1 MMTAESRFNA
11 LIHEKSPY
19 LLQHAENP
27 VDWYPWGKEA
37 FQKAKNE
44 DKPIFLS
51 VGYATCHWCH
61 VMAHE
66 SFEDSGTAEIL
77 NNHFV
82 SIKVDREERPDLD
95 KIYMSVCQALTGHGG
110 WPLSVFLTPDKIPFF
125 AGTYFPKTSRQGL
138 IGFSELLL
146 KLLNLWKEDR
156 DRLLT
161 AGDQITEHLEK
172 ISRAASTGKSLG
184 IETLEK
190 AGVQLARDF
199 DPQWGGFGNAPKF
212 PSPHQLTFLLRRHR
226 RTGEANDLKMVE
238 KTLQSMRWGG
248 LFDHIGYGFHRYSV
262 DEKWFAPHFEKM
274 LYDQALLAMA
284 YTETYQVTG
293 QSFYARVA
301 REVFTYVLRD
311 MTAPEGGF
319 YSAEDAD
326 SEGVEGLFY
335 LWTPNEVQEILDS
348 ETGDVFCDFFDI
360 RQGGNFEE
368 GRSIPHMRESL
379 SAFAKG
385 KNMGEKELVLLLQE
399 GREKLFTARKTRIHP
414 LKDDK
419 ILTAWNGL
427 MITAFFKG
435 YRALGDAGYLRAA
448 EKALAF
454 ILDHMLKKDGY
465 LMRRYR
471 EGEAAHAG
479 YLDDYAFLTWALV
492 EGYEST
498 FNPRYLKTAVAL
510 THTLLDL
517 FWDSEN
523 GGFFF
528 TGRENETLITRS
540 RDAQDGALPSGNSVA
555 ALILLQLGRLTGETA
570 FEEKADKLMRAFSDP
585 VDAYPSAH
593 TQLLQALDFMIGPA
607 QEVVISGSSDDDNTK
622 TMLEVI
628 HRNFFP
634 HQVAHLVSTDE
645 ERDRLAGLA
654 PFVKEMVPVEGKATA
669 YVCRRYACRA
679 PVTDPREMEEAL
691 SRDTLR

>member
-1 MMTAESRFNA
+1 MLFPLDSHPVKKTILGESMMNAESRYNA

-19 LLQHAENP
+19 LLQHAGNP
-27 VDWYPWGKEA
+27 VDWYPWGEEA

-51 VGYATCHWCH
+51 IGYATCHWCH

-66 SFEDSGTAEIL
+66 SFEDSETAEIL

-161 AGDQITEHLEK
+161 AGGQITEHLEK
-172 ISRAASTGKSLG
+172 ISQTASTGKSLSV
-184 IETLEK
+184 ETLEK
-190 AGVQLARDF
+190 AGVQLARGF

-335 LWTPNEVQEILDS
+335 LWTPNAVQETLGTES
-348 ETGDVFCDFFDI
+348 AGLFCDFFDI
-360 RQGGNFEE
+360 REWGNFEE

-379 SAFAKG
+379 STFAKG
-385 KNMGEKELVLLLQE
+385 RNMGEKELASMLQE
-399 GREKLFTARKTRIHP
+399 GA
-414 LKDDK
+414 
-419 ILTAWNGL
+419 
-427 MITAFFKG
+427 
-435 YRALGDAGYLRAA
+435 
-448 EKALAF
+448 
-454 ILDHMLKKDGY
+454 
-465 LMRRYR
+465 
-471 EGEAAHAG
+471 
-479 YLDDYAFLTWALV
+479 
-492 EGYEST
+492 
-498 FNPRYLKTAVAL
+498 
-510 THTLLDL
+510 
-517 FWDSEN
+517 
-523 GGFFF
+523 
-528 TGRENETLITRS
+528 
-540 RDAQDGALPSGNSVA
+540 
-555 ALILLQLGRLTGETA
+555 
-570 FEEKADKLMRAFSDP
+570 
-585 VDAYPSAH
+585 
-593 TQLLQALDFMIGPA
+593 
-607 QEVVISGSSDDDNTK
+607 
-622 TMLEVI
+622 
-628 HRNFFP
+628 
-634 HQVAHLVSTDE
+634 
-645 ERDRLAGLA
+645 
-654 PFVKEMVPVEGKATA
+654 
-669 YVCRRYACRA
+669 
-679 PVTDPREMEEAL
+679 
-691 SRDTLR
+691 

>member
-1 MMTAESRFNA
+1 MNAPSRHNA

-27 VDWYPWGKEA
+27 VDWYPWGAKA

-44 DKPIFLS
+44 DKPVFLS
-51 VGYATCHWCH
+51 IGYATCHWCH

-66 SFEDSGTAEIL
+66 SFEDSKTAEIL
-77 NNHFV
+77 NEHFV

-138 IGFSELLL
+138 IGFPELLL

-156 DRLLT
+156 DRLLA
-161 AGDQITEHLEK
+161 AGGQITEHLEK

-184 IETLEK
+184 VETLEK
-190 AGVQLARDF
+190 AGVQLARGF

-284 YTETYQVTG
+284 YTETHQVTG

-301 REVFTYVLRD
+301 REVFAYVSRD

-335 LWTPNEVQEILDS
+335 LWTPRQVREVLGS

-360 RQGGNFEE
+360 REGGNFEE

-379 SAFAKG
+379 SAFSKG
-385 KNMGEKELVLLLQE
+385 RSMGEKELVLLLQE
-399 GREKLFTARKTRIHP
+399 GREKLFLERKKRVHP

-427 MITAFFKG
+427 MIAAFFKG
-435 YRALGDAGYLRAA
+435 YRALGDAPYLRAA
-448 EKALAF
+448 EKALTF

-498 FNPRYLKTAVAL
+498 FNPHYLKTAVAL
-510 THTLLDL
+510 THTMLDL
-517 FWDSEN
+517 FWDSEK
-523 GGFFF
+523 GGLFF

-555 ALILLQLGRLTGETA
+555 ALTLLQLGRLTGETA

-585 VDAYPSAH
+585 MDSYPSAH

-607 QEVVISGSSDDDNTK
+607 QEVVISGSRDDDNTK
-622 TMLEVI
+622 AMLKVI
-628 HRNFFP
+628 HRNFLP
-634 HQVAHLVSTDE
+634 HQVAHLVSNDE
-645 ERDRLAGLA
+645 ERDRLAELA
-654 PFVKEMVPVEGKATA
+654 PFVKEMAPVEGKATA
-669 YVCRRYACRA
+669 YVCRRYACQA
-679 PVTDPREMEEAL
+679 PVTDPREMEKAL
-691 SRDTLR
+691 KETP